1 MAILMVVFLCAGYLV
16 FSVVIVHATGPA
28 VVKLGRNGGQL
39 PAGMTTADIRYP
51 ILTPGNG
58 NSDNHGV
65 AKITRPDFVLPA
77 FDGVLL
83 GSDRGEW
90 GGELVFRDRDG
101 KFHQLLNRNVRG
113 IVRTPSGIV
122 VFVGLAHLF
131 GSAGG
136 IYRVS
141 LDGDGTV
148 AATLIHDLRGSPRA
162 IQWTRHGDLV
172 FQVDILAFRRYGL
185 LSSQKT
191 RCFLLDSAGMLRR
204 QLCAAILH

>member
-1 MAILMVVFLCAGYLV
+1 MAAFLCVGYLI
-16 FSVVIVHATGPA
+16 FSVVTVDAAGPA
-28 VVKLGRNGGQL
+28 VVKLGPTGNQL
-39 PAGMTTADIRYP
+39 RAQMTAADISYP
-51 ILTPGNG
+51 ILTPGYESG
-58 NSDNHGV
+58 EHGV
-65 AKITRPDFVLPA
+65 AKIARPDFVLPA

-101 KFHQLLNRNVRG
+101 KFHQLINRNVRG

-136 IYRVS
+136 IYRVD
-141 LDGDGTV
+141 LGADGAV
-148 AATLIHDLRGSPRA
+148 VATLIHDLRGSPGA
-162 IQWTRHGDLV
+162 IQWTTHGDLV
-172 FQVDILAFRRYGL
+172 FQVDIREFHRYGL

-191 RCFLLDSAGMLRR
+191 RCFVLEGVWAIRR
-204 QLCAAILH
+204 QLCAAILQ